1 MKTSQC
7 SCSRVTHTPAITPH
21 GWSVS
26 NPRKTYWF
34 TCMNFRGIQPFCHGY
49 CRRKEAELPTCA
61 HPCCYGQL
69 PFNSLPPLFPP
80 RVKFL
85 SRLTFVSTNASSENL
100 EFNFWLETIPHAFG
114 GLFQKLGDLAQSDL
128 FALTSQRSVWAS
140 PPLPLK
146 AVPFAMSMPK
156 EGKFWCLVPLQLSR
170 NTSGYWESS

>member
-1 MKTSQC
+1 
-7 SCSRVTHTPAITPH
+7 
-21 GWSVS
+21 
-26 NPRKTYWF
+26 
-34 TCMNFRGIQPFCHGY
+34 MNFGGIQLFCHGY

-80 RVKFL
+80 RVKFR

-114 GLFQKLGDLAQSDL
+114 GLLQKLGDLAQSDL

-140 PPLPLK
+140 PLI
-146 AVPFAMSMPK
+146 
-156 EGKFWCLVPLQLSR
+156 
-170 NTSGYWESS
+170 TIESSSFCYEHAKRRQVLMFGTSPIIPEHLWILRVFLTHSSTM